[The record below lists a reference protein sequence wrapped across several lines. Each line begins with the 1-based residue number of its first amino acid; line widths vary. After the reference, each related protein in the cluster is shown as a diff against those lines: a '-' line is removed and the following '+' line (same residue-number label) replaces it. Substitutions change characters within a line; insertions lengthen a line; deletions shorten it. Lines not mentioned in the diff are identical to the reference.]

1 MKSLWVENE
10 EVVTKAAEG
19 LKGRGVAGSLADPD
33 EAPHLKSEKVIAPGG
48 VGQHST
54 KVSTLASNKLSM
66 LLRLINS
73 TA

>member
-33 EAPHLKSEKVIAPGG
+33 EAPHLKSEKVIAPG
-48 VGQHST
+48 QHST
-54 KVSTLASNKLSM
+54 KVSTLASNELSM